1 MTISDEMVAA
11 MHTYLAAL
19 HTDSDAYL
27 DDSDR
32 QFIALLKADRIEGL
46 GELLLAAFTVA
57 ARRRFSPT
65 WSSAEIV
72 RFVADVRSSSDE
84 MAALLAPLAA
94 ENQLRLALGARIVPD
109 PDMEAR
115 GRAQML
121 LLGALTRDYTP
132 DDLAAML
139 VDARVLADESIA
151 ASRRD

>member
-1 MTISDEMVAA
+1 MTIPDEMVAA
-11 MHTYLAAL
+11 MHAYLAAL
-19 HTDSDAYL
+19 HTDSDADL

-32 QFIALLKADRIEGL
+32 QFLALLKADRIEGL
-46 GELLLAAFTVA
+46 GDLLLAAFTVA

-65 WSSAEIV
+65 WSPAEIV

-84 MAALLAPLAA
+84 MAALLAPSTA
-94 ENQLRLALGARIVPD
+94 ENQLRLALGAQIAPY

-121 LLGALTRDYTP
+121 LLGALTCDYSP
-132 DDLAAML
+132 HDLAAL
-139 VDARVLADESIA
+139 LFDARVLADESIA